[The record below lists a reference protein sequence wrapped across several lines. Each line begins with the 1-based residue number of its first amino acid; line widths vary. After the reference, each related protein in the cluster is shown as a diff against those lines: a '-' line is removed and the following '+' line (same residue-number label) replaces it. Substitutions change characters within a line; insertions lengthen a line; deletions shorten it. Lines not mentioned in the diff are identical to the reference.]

1 MSKNNP
7 RKHEGVDRCPACGGG
22 FIDVTDSRMTS
33 VGRKRR
39 RKCPSCNHRWTTFEL
54 AADTARSVRQIHANM
69 AQIHGLMAETL
80 RMVQQLKAE
89 TVPIEPDEDC

>member
-7 RKHEGVDRCPACGGG
+7 RKHEGVDRCGACGGG